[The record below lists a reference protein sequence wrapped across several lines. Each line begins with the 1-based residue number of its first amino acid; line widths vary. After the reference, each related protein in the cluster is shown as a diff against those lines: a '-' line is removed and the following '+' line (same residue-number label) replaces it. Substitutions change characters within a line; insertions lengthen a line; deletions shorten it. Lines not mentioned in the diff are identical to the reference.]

1 MYGTRAGKSIVTM
14 LPDLDTQLKAGAV
27 QFSTRGGGA
36 ENAGV
41 EIAEL
46 ILSAQLT

>member
-27 QFSTRGGGA
+27 QFSTRGGA